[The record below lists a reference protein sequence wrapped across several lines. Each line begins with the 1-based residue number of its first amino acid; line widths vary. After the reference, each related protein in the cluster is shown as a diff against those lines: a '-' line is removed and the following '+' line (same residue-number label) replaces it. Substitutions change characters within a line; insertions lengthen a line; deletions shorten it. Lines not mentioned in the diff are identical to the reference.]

1 MSYLRVSIIQS
12 DIKWEDKE
20 YNLNYFRSLISSL
33 KDKTDLVI
41 LPETFSTGFS
51 MNVSFLA
58 ETTEEDTIL
67 SIQKWAE
74 DFNFAIAGS
83 FISKDSNS
91 KFYNRGF
98 FITPNEK
105 YFYDKRHLFRMGQ
118 EHDVFSSGDNY
129 SIILYKDWNIR
140 LIICYD
146 LRFPVW
152 CRNKNN
158 EYDLLIN
165 VANWPKPRTKVWTTL
180 LQARA
185 IENQAYVC
193 GANRIG
199 EDKSGIAHQGDSMIV
214 NYYGNILEQAET
226 NTEIILTATLNKD
239 DLLDFRKKFPAW
251 KDADNFE
258 IK

>member
-1 MSYLRVSIIQS
+1 MNNFRVSVIQS
-12 DIKWEDKE
+12 KIKWEDKE
-20 YNLNYFRSLISSL
+20 YNLNYFYSLISSL
-33 KDKTDLVI
+33 KDKPDLVI

-51 MNVSFLA
+51 MNASSLA
-58 ETTEEDTIL
+58 ETTEEETIF

-74 DFNFAIAGS
+74 EFDFAIAGS
-83 FISKDSNS
+83 FISKDSDN

-98 FITPNEK
+98 FVTSNEK

-118 EHDVFSSGDNY
+118 EQDVFSSGDDY
-129 SIILYKDWNIR
+129 SIISYKEWNIR

-165 VANWPKPRTKVWTTL
+165 VANWPQSRAKVWTTL

-185 IENQAYVC
+185 IENLAYVC

-199 EDKSGIAHQGDSMIV
+199 EDKLGIAHQGDSMIID
-214 NYYGNILEQAET
+214 YRGMILTQAEE
-226 NTEIILTATLNKD
+226 NKEVVLTAILNKEN
-239 DLLDFRKKFPAW
+239 LFTFRQKFPAW